1 MLARRIIPT
10 ILYRGTET
18 FKGEGFNSWRRVGNL
33 RQAVRVYQTR
43 GVDEL
48 VLLDISGNP
57 PDLTLVRDLCSEM
70 FMPVTVGGGIRTLE
84 QCVALIAN
92 GADKISLNTAALT
105 QPDLVT
111 AASRKLGSQSVVVS
125 LDVKDGTVWT
135 HSGTRNTHRP
145 PCDVAGDLYQR
156 GAGEIILCHI
166 GRDGTLRGYDLALV
180 SAVAGSVP
188 IPVIASGG
196 AGTYDHLKQALDAG
210 AHAVA
215 AGALWAFTD
224 ATPQGAAE
232 YLDRHGV
239 PVRVRRAA

>member
-18 FKGEGFNSWRRVGNL
+18 FKGEGFNSWRRIGNL

-57 PDLTLVRDLCSEM
+57 PDVKLVRDLCSEC
-70 FMPVTVGGGIRTLE
+70 FMPVCVGGGIRTLDE
-84 QCVALIAN
+84 IVVLIAN
-92 GADKISLNTAALT
+92 GADKISLNTVVFA
-105 QPDLVT
+105 QPDLVNQ
-111 AASRKLGSQSVVVS
+111 AARKLGSQSVVVS
-125 LDVKDGTVWT
+125 IDVKDGTVWSR
-135 HSGTRNTHRP
+135 SGTVDTGLDP
-145 PCDVAGDLYQR
+145 VAYAQSVER
-156 GAGEIILCHI
+156 MGAGEIVITSVT
-166 GRDGTLRGYDLALV
+166 RDGTLTGYDLDLV
-180 SAVAGSVP
+180 SRIAGAVSVP
-188 IPVIASGG
+188 VVAAGG
-196 AGTYDHLKQALDAG
+196 AGTYEHLKQALDAG

-215 AGALWAFTD
+215 AGAMWSFTD
-224 ATPQGAAE
+224 ATPTGAAE